1 MSILYRYQQVN
12 LYFVISSKLPSKN
25 DKGWTQQTNN
35 VDLSLVH
42 CNGGHIQLICDWII
56 HSALEI
62 CWEYVWIHHQWYE
75 MILVQTWCKSN
86 KKMHISLVI
95 PKKWIKHGIWVYP
108 MFSQHLILC
117 LPLLANHRWLRTWR
131 RFGYHRLYDWA
142 PGDGLGQCGGLKEC
156 QLMSVI
162 WVFLKTEH
170 RQVTM
175 SFNTKVVSWLG
186 WFGGTSH
193 FKEPPYH
200 IFQDGVPVYHKLV
213 NRTWYFTMVYDTIKY
228 TLWLFSIAMDNGPC
242 MDDSWWF
249 TY

>member
-1 MSILYRYQQVN
+1 MDINKWIYFLWFLVNCPAKMTRGEHNKQTTWICPLSIAIGDTSNWY
-12 LYFVISSKLPSKN
+12 VIESS
-25 DKGWTQQTNN
+25 
-35 VDLSLVH
+35 
-42 CNGGHIQLICDWII
+42 I

-62 CWEYVWIHHQWYE
+62 CWEFVWIHHQWYE

-95 PKKWIKHGIWVYP
+95 PKKKWLWIKHGIWVYP

-170 RQVTM
+170 RQLTM
-175 SFNTKVVSWLG
+175 SFNTKVV
-186 WFGGTSH
+186 
-193 FKEPPYH
+193 
-200 IFQDGVPVYHKLV
+200 
-213 NRTWYFTMVYDTIKY
+213 
-228 TLWLFSIAMDNGPC
+228 
-242 MDDSWWF
+242 
-249 TY
+249 